1 LLVSVISVLFQGD
14 LQKTGVDPSLYHK
27 TLVDRA
33 EVGTVQLLIKVGPLV
48 KPHR

>member
-1 LLVSVISVLFQGD
+1 MSVLFQGD

-33 EVGTVQLLIKVGPLV
+33 EVGTILLIKVGPLV